1 MKFQGTLCN
10 WNDERG
16 FGFIKPDGGGQDIF
30 VNVKAFPRGQGR
42 PADGARLSFQ
52 IETGAEGKKR
62 AAAVAYLAAKG
73 AMVSSGTR
81 SVERAGP
88 PWPVLSAVTLMGFPL
103 LYLWGWLAWGVSW
116 YVLLA
121 YTLLSLV
128 TYFTYMMDKDAAA
141 QKAWRVSEA
150 NLHMLALAG
159 GWPGATLAQQFL
171 RHKSKKMEFR
181 FLHWLVTSINIAAF
195 AYLAQTGALRL
206 SGA

>member
-1 MKFQGTLCN
+1 MRFQGTLCN

-30 VNVKAFPRGQGR
+30 VNVKAFPRGQSR
-42 PADGARLSFQ
+42 PTDGMRLSFQ
-52 IETGAEGKKR
+52 IEAGPEGKKR
-62 AAAVAYLAAKG
+62 AAAVAYIDRTKVARSPA
-73 AMVSSGTR
+73 VTR
-81 SVERAGP
+81 SVERSGP
-88 PWPVLSAVTLMGFPL
+88 PWPILSVFSLGGFPF

-121 YTLLSLV
+121 YLLLSLT
-128 TYFTYMMDKDAAA
+128 TYFTYMVDKDAAE

-150 NLHMLALAG
+150 NLHILALVG

-181 FLHWLVTSINIAAF
+181 VIHWLVTFINIAAF
-195 AYLAQTGALRL
+195 VHLGQTGALKL
-206 SGA
+206 S